1 MPPTGPSL
9 PIVTPDFPRR
19 SAAQKYGGL
28 LYLGIAGLVVLIA
41 LIARFGYGVWSLRDV
56 FTLIYV
62 VNDPGRPDADRI
74 QSAYTLSRDPRL
86 TQRQRLDLCLSRT
99 PPDLARYLLA
109 ESLTSRAIR
118 SDRRAHA
125 LAVSRS
131 EGWPDWLR
139 LLLLRPLA
147 YAAGEGS
154 VVPDKPIA
162 ELRRHSDPVIA
173 LWATYTLAVSGND
186 DAKTALIQS
195 TKEPGLNRDLAR
207 LLASALDSKQPDR
220 NARLNEA
227 TYWLRQH
234 HPEAARLWQNWRE
247 HDGRLSQE
255 SASELPDS

>member
-1 MPPTGPSL
+1 MPPIGPSL
-9 PIVTPDFPRR
+9 PIITPDPPRR

-56 FTLIYV
+56 FAQIYV
-62 VNDPGRPDADRI
+62 VNDPARPDAERI
-74 QSAYTLSRDPRL
+74 QGAHTLSRDPRL

-109 ESLTSRAIR
+109 ESLSSKAIR

-125 LAVSRS
+125 LAVARS
-131 EGWPDWLR
+131 EGWPNWLR

-154 VVPDKPIA
+154 VVPAEPIA
-162 ELRRHSDPVIA
+162 ELQRHSDPIIA
-173 LWATYTLAVSGND
+173 LWATYTQAVSGAEN
-186 DAKTALIQS
+186 AKAALIQS
-195 TKEPGLNRDLAR
+195 SKEPGPNRDLAR
-207 LLASALDSKQPDR
+207 LLVSAFESKQPDR

-227 TYWLRQH
+227 THWLRRH
-234 HPEAARLWQNWRE
+234 HPEAARLWRGWNE
-247 HDGRLSQE
+247 HDGRLNP
-255 SASELPDS
+255 APELRGL